1 MLKSLYI
8 KNYALIDSL
17 EMDFESGFSVI
28 TGETGAGK
36 SIILGALSLILGQ
49 RADTKALKQGEAKCV
64 IEGTFDVSAYDLKSF
79 CEEAGIEYD
88 PETYILRREI
98 LSSGKSRAFI
108 NDSPVSLTEIRD
120 LGNFLIDIHSQHQ
133 NLMLGDT
140 HFQLQVVDSLSATGT
155 LLKEYKQAFKIYRQA
170 EKALHE
176 LQDVAAQNKADEDY
190 FRFQYE
196 ALSEAKLAEGEQEEL
211 EQEQSTLNH
220 AEDIKSALYKV
231 YGLLSDDDKG
241 IVTQLKD
248 GLNAANSL
256 AGIYQN
262 AESIAQR
269 LESAYIDLRDLSSET
284 ERWAGDVD
292 FDPERSAF
300 IEERLDQLYTLQQKH
315 KVSTIAELIVIYN
328 DLGVKLSNIDSYDQ
342 QIEELQKDLQ
352 GKQEKMLTLA
362 EKLSKQRK
370 SAAPKIEKQLINKI
384 TYLGMPNVR
393 FECMITPK
401 SHPDTTGID
410 DLQFMFSANKNV
422 PLQPVADVASGGEI
436 SRVMLCLKSMIAGA
450 TALPTIIFDEIDTG
464 VSGEVA
470 DKMGQIMN
478 EFGQQMQVIAIT
490 HLPQIAAKG
499 KSHYFVY
506 KADDQTQT
514 TTNLKRLSDKERIQE
529 IAQMLSGSK
538 ITDAAIENAKE
549 MLGIK

>member
-79 CEEAGIEYD
+79 CEESGIEYD
-88 PETYILRREI
+88 PSSYILRREI
-98 LSSGKSRAFI
+98 LASGKSRAFI
-108 NDSPVSLTEIRD
+108 NDSPVSLTELKD
-120 LGNFLIDIHSQHQ
+120 LGGFLIDIHSQHQ

-140 HFQLQVVDSLSATGT
+140 QFQMQVVDALAGTSA
-155 LLKEYKQAFKIYRQA
+155 LLKEYKEAFKIYKQA
-170 EKALHE
+170 EKALAE
-176 LQDVAAQNKADEDY
+176 LQETAAKSKADEDY

-196 ALSEAKLAEGEQEEL
+196 ALSEANLTEGEQEEL
-211 EQEQSTLNH
+211 EQEQDTLNH
-220 AEDIKSALYKV
+220 AEDIKSALYKIHS
-231 YGLLSDDDKG
+231 LLSDDDRG
-241 IVTQLKD
+241 IVPSLKE

-256 AGIYQN
+256 SGVYAN
-262 AESIAQR
+262 AESISQR

-284 ERWAGDVD
+284 ERSAGDVE
-292 FDPERSAF
+292 FDPERLAF

-315 KVSTIAELIVIYN
+315 RVSSIAELIAIYD
-328 DLGVKLSNIDSYDQ
+328 DLGAKLSSIDSYDQ
-342 QIEELQKDLQ
+342 QIEELQKSLTQ
-352 GKQEKMLTLA
+352 KQEKMLTLA

-370 SAAPKIEKQLINKI
+370 TAAPKIEKQLIDKI

-393 FECMITPK
+393 FECAISAK
-401 SHPDTTGID
+401 DHPDNTGVD
-410 DLQFMFSANKNV
+410 DLRFMFSANKNV

-464 VSGEVA
+464 VSGDVA
-470 DKMGQIMN
+470 DKMGQIMK

-499 KSHYFVY
+499 KAHYFVY
-506 KADDQTQT
+506 KADDQSGT
-514 TTNLKRLSDKERIQE
+514 TTNLKRLSDTERVQE

-549 MLGIK
+549 MLDIK

>member
-17 EMDFESGFSVI
+17 EIDFESGFSVI

-49 RADTKALKQGEAKCV
+49 RADLKAIKQGESKCI
-64 IEGTFDVSAYDLKSF
+64 IEGTFDVSAYDLKDF
-79 CEEAGIEYD
+79 CEQAGIEYD
-88 PETYILRREI
+88 PQTYILRREI

-108 NDSPVSLTEIRD
+108 NDSPVSLTELKD
-120 LGNFLIDIHSQHQ
+120 LGGFLIDIHSQHQ

-140 HFQLQVVDSLSATGT
+140 HFQLQVVDSLSGTGT
-155 LLKEYKQAFKIYRQA
+155 LLKEYRQAFKVFKQA
-170 EKALHE
+170 EKALFDLQE
-176 LQDVAAQNKADEDY
+176 LAAQNKADEDY
-190 FRFQYE
+190 LRFQHE
-196 ALSEAKLAEGEQEEL
+196 ALSEAKLTEGEQDEL
-211 EQEQSTLNH
+211 EQELSVLNH
-220 AEDIKSALYKV
+220 AEDIKSALYKIHS
-231 YGLLSDDDKG
+231 LLSDDDKG
-241 IVTQLKD
+241 IVSALKE
-248 GLNAANSL
+248 GLNAANGLTGVYS
-256 AGIYQN
+256 N

-284 ERWAGDVD
+284 ERSAGDVE
-292 FDPERSAF
+292 FDPERLAF

-315 KVSTIAELIVIYN
+315 RVSSITELISIYEE
-328 DLGVKLSNIDSYDQ
+328 LTAKLSNIDSYDQ
-342 QIEELQKDLQ
+342 QIEELEKDLQ
-352 GKQEKMLTLA
+352 AKQDKMLTCA

-370 SAAPKIEKQLINKI
+370 STTPKIEKQLIEKI

-393 FECMITPK
+393 FECRITAKP
-401 SHPDTTGID
+401 HPDSTGID

-450 TALPTIIFDEIDTG
+450 TALPTIIFDEVDTG

-470 DKMGQIMN
+470 DKMGQIMK
-478 EFGQQMQVIAIT
+478 EFGGQMQVIAIT

-499 KSHYFVY
+499 KAHYFVY
-506 KADDQTQT
+506 KADNQTET
-514 TTNLKRLSDKERIQE
+514 TTNLKRLTDYERIQE

-549 MLGIK
+549 MLGTK

>member
-108 NDSPVSLTEIRD
+108 NDSPVSLNELKD
-120 LGNFLIDIHSQHQ
+120 LGGFLIDIHSQHQ

-140 HFQLQVVDSLSATGT
+140 HFQMQVVDSLAGTGM
-155 LLKEYKQAFKIYRQA
+155 LLKDYKEAFKIYRLA
-170 EKALHE
+170 DKALTE
-176 LQDVAAQNKADEDY
+176 LKELAAQNKADEDY

-196 ALSEAKLAEGEQEEL
+196 ALSEAKLSEDEQREL
-211 EQEQSTLNH
+211 EQEQELLSH
-220 AEDIKSALYKV
+220 AEDIKSALYKIHT
-231 YGLLSDDDKG
+231 LLSDDDKG
-241 IVTQLKD
+241 IVTSLKD
-248 GLNAANSL
+248 SIHTANNLN
-256 AGIYQN
+256 GVYPN
-262 AESIAQR
+262 AESIIQR
-269 LESAYIDLRDLSSET
+269 LDSAYIDLKDLSGEI
-284 ERWAGDVD
+284 ERSAGDVE
-292 FDPERSAF
+292 FDPERLSF

-315 KVSTIAELIVIYN
+315 RVSSVAELLVIYN
-328 DLGVKLSNIDSYDQ
+328 DLKTKLANIDSFDQ
-342 QIEELQKDLQ
+342 QIEDQEKDLRI
-352 GKQEKMLTLA
+352 KQEKMLVLA

-370 SAAPKIEKQLINKI
+370 TSASKIEKQLIDKI

-393 FECMITPK
+393 FECRIEAK
-401 SHPDTTGID
+401 SHPDTSGID
-410 DLQFMFSANKNV
+410 DLQFMFSANKNM

-470 DKMGQIMN
+470 DKMGQIMKD
-478 EFGQQMQVIAIT
+478 FGQQMQVIAIT

-499 KSHYFVY
+499 KAHYFVY
-506 KADDQTQT
+506 KADDQKGT
-514 TTNLKRLSDKERIQE
+514 TTNLKRLTDKERVQE

-549 MLGIK
+549 MLELK